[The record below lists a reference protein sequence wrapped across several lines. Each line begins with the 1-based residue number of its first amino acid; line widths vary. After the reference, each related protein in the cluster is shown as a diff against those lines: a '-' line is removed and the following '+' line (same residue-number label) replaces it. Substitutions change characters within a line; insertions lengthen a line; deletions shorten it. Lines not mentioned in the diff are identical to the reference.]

1 LTSSE
6 AEPLG
11 QPELTDEAR
20 RALEPVIALLADDA
34 TAPSSVV
41 EPRRA
46 WQVHVDDSLSG
57 LGFEQ
62 LAGAVRIAD
71 VGAGAGFPGLV
82 LAAML
87 PAARIDLIEAI
98 GRKCEFIERAAS
110 AGGITNAHA
119 VNARSEDWAA
129 GEGREAYDAVTARA
143 VARLSTLAELASPLL
158 EEGGVLVAW
167 KGRRDP
173 DEEAELERGAPR
185 LAMELADVRAAD
197 PYAGSRNRHLYLL
210 RKSGPT
216 PDDLPRR
223 AGMAKK
229 RPRGLSP
236 RGVI

>member
-1 LTSSE
+1 MGDP
-6 AEPLG
+6 EPLP
-11 QPELTDEAR
+11 QPALTDAAR

-41 EPRRA
+41 EPREA
-46 WQVHVDDSLSG
+46 WRVHVDDSLSG
-57 LGFEQ
+57 LGFAE
-62 LAGAVRIAD
+62 LAGARRIGD

-87 PAARIDLIEAI
+87 PDARVDLIEAI
-98 GRKCEFIERAAS
+98 GRKCEFIQRAAT
-110 AGGITNAHA
+110 AGAITNAHA
-119 VNARSEDWAA
+119 VNARSEEWAA
-129 GEGREAYDAVTARA
+129 GDGREAYDAVTARA

-158 EEGGVLVAW
+158 SDGGVLVAW

-173 DEEAELERGAPR
+173 EEEAELERGSPR
-185 LAMELADVRAAD
+185 LAMELADVRTAD

-216 PDDLPRR
+216 PEDLPRR

-229 RPRGLSP
+229 RPRGLGP
-236 RGVI
+236 AA